1 MSSGPSLRWGLIG
14 ASDIAARWVLPAT
27 RDCGDSV
34 EFVYSSTAAWGS
46 EYAAANGIPHA
57 TDDFARACAWPDVDA
72 VFISSVNER
81 HAAQTIAAAAA
92 GKHVLCEKPMALT
105 VAEGREMIDAT
116 ERHGVVLAINHHLP
130 GAATLRAIQ
139 RLVSSGSLGVPLA
152 VRISFAIMVGERF
165 RAWRV
170 DDPIGGGA
178 VLDLTT
184 HSVSVAQAI
193 LGTTATE
200 ATAIAVRQGPWAT
213 PGDGG
218 PLDAVMAVLRFG
230 DVPVQT
236 HDAYTVEHCPTSV
249 EVIGTEASVRGV
261 GILAQDPVGTL
272 WRTTGGE
279 TTEIEVPDRRNLYG
293 IVVEGFRSAIAGTG
307 RPSVTAAEGLSALA
321 GALAVAESAK
331 TGRTIQVADV
341 T

>member
-1 MSSGPSLRWGLIG
+1 MSPSRPLRWGLIG
-14 ASDIAARWVLPAT
+14 ASDIAARWVLPAM
-27 RDCGDSV
+27 RNCGDSV
-34 EFVYSSTAAWGS
+34 EFVYSSTAAWAS
-46 EYAAANGIPHA
+46 EYAAAHGIPHA
-57 TDDFARACAWPDVDA
+57 TDDFARACEWPDVDA
-72 VFISSVNER
+72 VFVSGVNER
-81 HAAQTIAAAAA
+81 HASQTIALASA
-92 GKHVLCEKPMALT
+92 GKHVLCEKPMAMT
-105 VAEGREMIDAT
+105 VAEGREMIDAA
-116 ERHGVVLAINHHLP
+116 ERQGVVLAINHHLP

-236 HDAYTVEHCPTSV
+236 HDAYTVEHCPTSL

-279 TTEIEVPDRRNLYG
+279 TTEIEVPDRPNLYG
-293 IVVEGFRSAIAGTG
+293 IVLDGVRAAIAGTG
-307 RPSVTAAEGLSALA
+307 RPTVTAAEGLSALA
-321 GALAVAESAK
+321 GALAVAESAR